1 MKSWQKSLL
10 QSVSKKQVAFL
21 ILAVVALYL
30 PAVWGT
36 IVTIDDQ
43 GIMKFYGSTRLT
55 LLDAISPGPGYYY
68 RPLIALSYYLDYQL
82 FGQNTYLLHLENV
95 LIHAANA
102 ALVFLLA
109 RRLFPAAA
117 AGLPLAAALIF
128 ATHPVNCEAV
138 SWIAGR
144 TDPLAAF
151 FVLLASL
158 SLCKG
163 LENGRVRH
171 GVYCVLLL
179 LSGVLAKET
188 AVLFIPASLLLV
200 YLWPRLHPDV
210 SAAALKRL
218 GRVLCLLYLGIA
230 LALALLLVYRMGS
243 HGNSVQKLFSG
254 DNKDVVDTILS
265 TVRLLGFYLKKM
277 LVPWPLNFAI
287 TSVPGWYLIPGL
299 AGLLLLVFAPKRT
312 PYYISVCIGFLFLLP
327 ALVVGVFDVAWT
339 MAAERYL
346 YIPSAFFSLAVTW
359 YLYQAADRM
368 RLQRLLLPVFSLCI
382 LIASVSS
389 VQRTVVWHSN
399 LTLFEDTV
407 AKSPDFGM
415 LRNEL
420 AVALILEKR
429 VAEAEE
435 QLRIASSL
443 DISPL
448 VRGLI
453 RRNKM
458 LISLQDAT
466 DAEKRRIINNSGLE
480 KSEEDTELLTILR
493 RCDYALLKSEPAGP
507 GTEAL
512 VSELIEVSEILF
524 ARTGEALLLYNNGQ
538 LFLERGDLERAAT
551 CFDRSFRAAPD
562 GAHYKD
568 SAGRL
573 AEKLVRS
580 L

>member
-1 MKSWQKSLL
+1 LISWQKSL
-10 QSVSKKQVAFL
+10 QSISKKRIAFL
-21 ILAVVALYL
+21 FLAVVALYL

-43 GIMKFYGSTRLT
+43 GIMKFYGSARLT
-55 LLDAISPGPGYYY
+55 LLDAVSPGPGYYY

-82 FGQNTYLLHLENV
+82 LGQNPYLLHLENV

-109 RRLFPAAA
+109 KRLFPAAA

-158 SLCKG
+158 CLCKG
-163 LENGRVRH
+163 LESGRVRD
-171 GVYCVLLL
+171 VLYCVLFLL
-179 LSGVLAKET
+179 TGSLAKET
-188 AVLFIPASLLLV
+188 ALLFIPASLLLV
-200 YLWPRLHPDV
+200 YAWPRLRPDA
-210 SAAALKRL
+210 SCAAVKRQ
-218 GRVLCLLYLGIA
+218 GRVLCLIYLGIG

-254 DNKDVVDTILS
+254 GKQDAVHSLLL
-265 TVRLLGFYLKKM
+265 TVQILGFYLKKM

-287 TSVPGWYLIPGL
+287 TSVAGWYLIPGL
-299 AGLLLLVFAPKRT
+299 AGLLLLFFAPKRN
-312 PYYISVCIGFLFLLP
+312 PYYIPVCIGFLFLLP
-327 ALVVGVFDVAWT
+327 ALLVGAFDVAWT
-339 MAAERYL
+339 KAAERYL
-346 YIPSAFFSLAVTW
+346 YIPSAFFSLAVTG
-359 YLYQAADRM
+359 YLYQVADRM
-368 RLQRLLLPVFSLCI
+368 SQQRLLLPVFSLCI
-382 LIASVSS
+382 LVAAVSS
-389 VQRTVVWHSN
+389 VQRTLVWHSN
-399 LTLFEDTV
+399 LTLFQDTV
-407 AKSPDFGM
+407 RKTPDFGM

-435 QLRIASSL
+435 QLRIAASL

-466 DAEKRRIINNSGLE
+466 EAERRRIINSSGKD
-480 KSEEDTELLTILR
+480 KSKEDTELLTILR
-493 RCDYALLKSEPAGP
+493 RSDFALLKSEPAGP
-507 GTEAL
+507 GKDVL
-512 VSELIEVSEILF
+512 VSEVIEVSEILYL
-524 ARTGEALLLYNNGQ
+524 RTEDPLLIYNNGQ
-538 LFLERGDLERAAT
+538 LFLERGDLKNAAA

-562 GAHYKD
+562 GAHYKIP
-568 SAGRL
+568 AGRL
-573 AEKLVRS
+573 AEKLGRS